1 MKKRNYKEINKD
13 KAEKIISRL
22 RAKREIHRR
31 LGYSLSVRQINA
43 EIKEVKDRLKFV
55 NEYGYKF

>member
-1 MKKRNYKEINKD
+1 MKKRNYREINKD
-13 KAEKIISRL
+13 KAQKIISFL

-31 LGYSLSVRQINA
+31 LGHSLSVRQINA

-55 NEYGYKF
+55 NECGYKF